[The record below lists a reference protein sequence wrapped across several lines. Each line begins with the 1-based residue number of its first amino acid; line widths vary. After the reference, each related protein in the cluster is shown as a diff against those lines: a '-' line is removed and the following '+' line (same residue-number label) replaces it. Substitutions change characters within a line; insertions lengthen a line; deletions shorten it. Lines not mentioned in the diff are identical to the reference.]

1 MAPKRI
7 VITILIIALLM
18 IQGCTGGPA
27 GVQVVTEKVRAGSQ
41 GGSDYITGKSE
52 ALDSVN
58 IIPKVTGKVS
68 EVPVDVGS
76 PVKAGQVL
84 IKIDM
89 AELEGVLKQSGAAV
103 QDAEAGIEKAQ
114 IDLNTARDNYQSA
127 LSLYQSGALSK
138 SAFENSYSV
147 PYDLARLQAEKT
159 APTKL
164 AQARAALQTAEANY
178 ANSVIKSPITGE
190 VTARYI
196 NPGELCSTSK
206 TALVIS
212 DLTRVMVRAYVD
224 ENKVNSFKPGQK
236 VSVKVDSVE
245 RILEAEVKNISYAVD
260 PVTKGYMV
268 KFQLTSPDPLVRP
281 GMFARVYTDG
291 RELKQFVIP
300 RAALFEDKGQY
311 YVFIYNSGKV
321 NRVPVKVE
329 KISETFVV
337 VGQGLSDGQDLVVHT
352 TSKLEEGMDVKL
364 R

>member
-1 MAPKRI
+1 MTPGRLIFTMLMA
-7 VITILIIALLM
+7 AFFF
-18 IQGCTGGPA
+18 IQGCTGPA
-27 GVQVVTEKVRAGSQ
+27 GVQVVTEKVRAGSSA
-41 GGSDYITGKSE
+41 GSDYITGKTE

-58 IIPKVTGKVS
+58 IVPKVAGKVS

-84 IKIDM
+84 LKIDM

-103 QDAEAGIEKAQ
+103 LDAETGIEKAR

-127 LSLYQSGALSK
+127 LSLYNSGALSK

-159 APTKL
+159 APNKL

-178 ANSVIKSPITGE
+178 ANSVIASPLTGE

-212 DLTRVMVRAYVD
+212 DLTKVMVRAYVD
-224 ENKVNSFKPGQK
+224 EKKVNSFKVGQK

-245 RILEAEVKNISYAVD
+245 KILEAEVKNISYAVD
-260 PVTKGYMV
+260 PATRGYLV
-268 KFQLTSPDPLVRP
+268 KFQLTAPDPLVRP

-291 RELKQFVIP
+291 GALRQLVIP
-300 RAALFEDKGQY
+300 RTALSEDKGEY
-311 YVFIYNSGKV
+311 YVFVYNSGKV

-329 KISETFVV
+329 KISDTFAVIR
-337 VGQGLSDGQDLVVHT
+337 QGLSEGQDLVVHS
-352 TSKLEEGMDVKL
+352 TSALEEGMVVGL